1 MTMESPDFDPVV
13 RTISPNDEM
22 FTGDEHHYFGVGR
35 SALEN
40 IERALAAAEAPCPP
54 RKILDMPC
62 GHGRV
67 LRYLRAR
74 YPSAEITACDLLRDG
89 VDFCAENFAAIPVYS
104 QASPS
109 LLALERGAFDLVWV
123 GSLLTHFDCRR
134 WVEFLTF
141 FRSLLTPGGVL
152 VFSTHGRQAYAWIVG
167 HDRDYGLGEQKCR
180 QLCEQFATVGFGY
193 ADYPGQS
200 NFGIS
205 LSEPAWVCRLLTSL
219 PEFRLV
225 GFNEKAWDRHHDVFA
240 CVRDGDWKVHCTPPP
255 VLQSSR
261 DRNVPP
267 NSPGKRRAGWML
279 WPKRSA

>member
-1 MTMESPDFDPVV
+1 MSMVSPDFDQIA

-22 FTGDEHHYFGVGR
+22 FHGNEHHYFGVGR

-40 IERALAAAEAPCPP
+40 IERALAAARSPSSPK
-54 RKILDMPC
+54 RILDMPC

-74 YPSAEITACDLLRDG
+74 YPSADITACDLVRDG
-89 VDFCAENFAAIPVYS
+89 VDFCARNFAAIPVYS
-104 QASPS
+104 EACLSNLP
-109 LLALERGAFDLVWV
+109 LERGVFDLVWV

-141 FRSLLTPGGVL
+141 FRALLTPGGVL
-152 VFSTHGRQAYAWIVG
+152 VFSTHGRQAHAWIAG
-167 HDRDYGLGEQKCR
+167 HDRDYGLGEERCR
-180 QLCEQFATVGFGY
+180 DLCEQFASVGFGY

-219 PEFRLV
+219 PELRLV
-225 GFNEKAWDRHHDVFA
+225 GFNEKAWDGHHDVFA
-240 CVRDGDWKVHCTPPP
+240 CVRDADWKVHCTPAPDFP
-255 VLQSSR
+255 SPR
-261 DRNVPP
+261 DYNVSPK
-267 NSPGKRRAGWML
+267 SPGKSRAPWLL
-279 WPKRSA
+279 WWKRSA